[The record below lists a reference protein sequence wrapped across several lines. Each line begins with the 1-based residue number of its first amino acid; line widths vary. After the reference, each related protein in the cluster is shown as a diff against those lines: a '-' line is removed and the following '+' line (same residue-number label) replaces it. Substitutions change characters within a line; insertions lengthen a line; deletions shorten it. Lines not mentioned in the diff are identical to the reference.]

1 METYIKKAEEVE
13 SVNASF
19 IPQLLDAILGDYNRN
34 VAQARDAEV
43 LNVMATITLRMAVR
57 RGYYIIHNPD
67 QTSESIDPTNP
78 RCSRRSV

>member
-34 VAQARDAEV
+34 DAQARDAEV
-43 LNVMATITLRMAVR
+43 LNVMATITLRMGVRYSLIAVLFLLI
-57 RGYYIIHNPD
+57 GCYSLY
-67 QTSESIDPTNP
+67 
-78 RCSRRSV
+78 